1 MKFNYK
7 RIHIGR
13 RTLKTAAAVIISIV
27 LVSFYGVSASKMTF
41 AMLGAMSAMENSFRR
56 SIMNCLTQIVGMICG
71 AAAGLLLLQLPIH
84 WLVCVGI
91 GIVFI
96 ITLYNV
102 FHIPFSPGLPCLMIL
117 TICTTSDLLPFAY
130 TMERLWDTAIGLG
143 VGMLINVLVLP
154 YDNSIKIRN
163 SIEYLKEEVVRFLA
177 DMFDGD
183 NQYPDMEKLT
193 ETITEMAGQ
202 LGILSEQWF
211 PLRRK
216 QNARRLAILQD
227 CEGKA
232 RQLLSHMEV
241 LSRMTAPGCLS
252 EENCKRLEACGAKIS
267 VKCIVGSPE
276 NGDVEKVVKETMRV
290 ADVITNYHVSEILQL
305 RQELMEDLMQFP
317 AKRLVTQRTPIY
329 ENEYKSIYTGVS
341 NEFGPVVLKY
351 DTNIEQLKSEYH
363 MLAKLNGHHSC
374 KVYAF
379 NEDKGQLLE
388 ERILPGTKLR
398 AEKSLEKRLNA
409 FVEVFKAIHI
419 DVIEDSEARTG
430 EHKLLRRGMPTYL
443 GWLEE
448 AGKFCERELQKS
460 GARMEADELEKNNAR
475 TLVVWSQRISCAL
488 AIANELFEKYPDR
501 VLLHGDLHHDNL
513 LLREDGEYV
522 FVDPKGVVGP
532 KIFDLPRFILNELDT
547 QYHESAVEHIE
558 NAIATLCEKLDYP
571 EEDVKKLFFMETVL
585 ANVWSIEDGEDVNEA
600 WMKVAEAICE
610 AEE

>member
-1 MKFNYK
+1 MKFDYK
-7 RIHIGR
+7 KIHIGR
-13 RTLKTAAAVIISIV
+13 RTLKTAAAVIISIIA
-27 LVSFYGVSASKMTF
+27 VSFYGVSASKMTF
-41 AMLGAMSAMENSFRR
+41 AMLGAMNAMETSFRR
-56 SIMNCLTQIVGMICG
+56 SIMNCMTQIVGMILG

-91 GIVFI
+91 GIVLI
-96 ITLYNV
+96 ITIYNLLHV
-102 FHIPFSPGLPCLMIL
+102 PFSPGLPCMIIL
-117 TICTTSDLLPFAY
+117 TICTTSDLQPFAY
-130 TMERLWDTAIGLG
+130 AMERLWDTAIGLG

-163 SIEYLKEEVVRFLA
+163 SIEYLKEEVVEFLA

-183 NQYPDMEKLT
+183 NQYPDTERLT
-193 ETITEMAGQ
+193 ESITEMAGQ

-211 PLRRK
+211 PLRRT
-216 QNARRLAILQD
+216 QNARRLAVLQD

-241 LSRMTAPGCLS
+241 LSRMTMPGCLNV
-252 EENCKRLEACGAKIS
+252 ENYKRLEACGAKIS
-267 VKCIVGSPE
+267 VKCIASSSE
-276 NGDVEKVVKETMRV
+276 ESRA

-317 AKRLVTQRTPIY
+317 ANRLITQRTPIY

-351 DTNIEQLKSEYH
+351 DANIAQLKSEYH

-398 AEKSLEKRLNA
+398 EEKSLEKRLDA
-409 FVEVFKAIHI
+409 FADVFEAIHI
-419 DVIEDSEARTG
+419 DVVEESEARTG

-443 GWLEE
+443 EWLEKASE
-448 AGKFCERELQKS
+448 FCE
-460 GARMEADELEKNNAR
+460 DELWKNRASR
-475 TLVVWSQRISCAL
+475 AL
-488 AIANELFEKYPDR
+488 AIARELFEKYPDR

-532 KIFDLPRFILNELDT
+532 RIFDLPRFILNELDT
-547 QYHESAVEHIE
+547 QYQERDVEHIE
-558 NAIATLCEKLDYP
+558 GVITTLCEKLDYP
-571 EEDVKKLFFMETVL
+571 EEDVKKLFYMETVL
-585 ANVWSIEDGEDVNEA
+585 ANIWHLEDGEDVNEK
-600 WMKVAEAICE
+600 WMKVAEEIIQ
-610 AEE
+610 

>member
-1 MKFNYK
+1 MKFDYK
-7 RIHIGR
+7 KIHIGR
-13 RTLKTAAAVIISIV
+13 RTLKTAAAVILSIV
-27 LVSFYGVSASKMTF
+27 AVSFYGVSASKMTF
-41 AMLGAMSAMENSFRR
+41 AMLGAMSAMENTFRR
-56 SIMNCLTQIVGMICG
+56 SIMNCMTQIVGMILG

-91 GIVFI
+91 GIVLI
-96 ITLYNV
+96 ITIYNMMHV
-102 FHIPFSPGLPCLMIL
+102 PFSPGLPCMIIL
-117 TICTTSDLLPFAY
+117 TICTTSDLNPFAY
-130 TMERLWDTAIGLG
+130 AMERLWDTAIGLG

-163 SIEYLKEEVVRFLA
+163 SIEYIKGEVIAFLE

-183 NQYPDMEKLT
+183 NLYPDTQKLT
-193 ETITEMAGQ
+193 ENITEMAGQ

-211 PLRRK
+211 PLRRT
-216 QNARRLAILQD
+216 QNARRLLVLQD

-267 VKCIVGSPE
+267 VKCIVKSAEGTRQR
-276 NGDVEKVVKETMRV
+276 DVNE

-317 AKRLVTQRTPIY
+317 AKRLITQRTPIY

-341 NEFGPVVLKY
+341 NEFGPVVVKY
-351 DTNIEQLKSEYH
+351 DTDIAQLKSEYH

-374 KVYAF
+374 RVYAF

-398 AEKSLEKRLNA
+398 EEKSLEKRLNA
-409 FVEVFKAIHI
+409 FADVFEAIHI
-419 DVIEDSEARTG
+419 EVVEDSEARTG
-430 EHKLLRRGMPTYL
+430 EHKLLRRCMPTYID
-443 GWLEE
+443 WLEE
-448 AGKFCERELQKS
+448 ASEFCENELW
-460 GARMEADELEKNNAR
+460 KNRASR
-475 TLVVWSQRISCAL
+475 AL
-488 AIANELFEKYPDR
+488 AIARELFEKYPDR

-513 LLREDGEYV
+513 LLREDGDYV

-547 QYHESAVEHIE
+547 RYQESDVEHIE
-558 NAIATLCEKLDYP
+558 GVITTLCEKLDYP
-571 EEDVKKLFFMETVL
+571 EEDVRTLFYMEAVL
-585 ANVWSIEDGEDVNEA
+585 ANVWFIEDGMDVNEA
-600 WMKVAEAICE
+600 WMQVAETICGTR
-610 AEE
+610 A

>member
-7 RIHIGR
+7 RIHVGR

-27 LVSFYGVSASKMTF
+27 AVSFYGVSASKMTF
-41 AMLGAMSAMENSFRR
+41 AMLGAMNAMENSFRR
-56 SIMNCLTQIVGMICG
+56 SIMNCMTQIVGMICG
-71 AAAGLLLLQLPIH
+71 AAAGLLLLQLPVH

-91 GIVFI
+91 GIVFV

-102 FHIPFSPGLPCLMIL
+102 FRIPYSPGLPCLIIL
-117 TICTTSDLLPFAY
+117 TVCTTSDLQPFAY
-130 TMERLWDTAIGLG
+130 AMERLWDTAIGLG

-163 SIEYLKEEVVRFLA
+163 SIEYLKEEVITLLA

-183 NQYPDMEKLT
+183 NQYPDTDKLT
-193 ETITEMAGQ
+193 TTITEMAGQ

-211 PLRRK
+211 PLRRV
-216 QNARRLAILQD
+216 QNARRLSVLQD

-241 LSRMTAPGCLS
+241 LSRMTTLGCLNL
-252 EENCKRLEACGAKIS
+252 ENYRRLEACGAKIS
-267 VKCIVGSPE
+267 VKCIASASE
-276 NGDVEKVVKETMRV
+276 ESRA
-290 ADVITNYHVSEILQL
+290 ADVITNYHVAEILQL

-341 NEFGPVVLKY
+341 NEFGPVILKY
-351 DTNIEQLKSEYH
+351 DTNIPQLKSEYH

-398 AEKSLEKRLNA
+398 AEKSMEKRLDA
-409 FVEVFKAIHI
+409 FADVFEAIHI
-419 DVIEDSEARTG
+419 DVVEDAQARTG
-430 EHKLLRRGMPTYL
+430 EHKLLRRGTPSYL
-443 GWLEE
+443 DWLEG
-448 AGKFCERELQKS
+448 ACEYCEKNIEELQ
-460 GARMEADELEKNNAR
+460 GAWKDSAA
-475 TLVVWSQRISCAL
+475 QAL
-488 AIANELFEKYPDR
+488 AIGRELFEKYPDR

-513 LLREDGEYV
+513 LLREDGDYV

-532 KIFDLPRFILNELDT
+532 KIFDLPRFILNELETEYDEDDVT
-547 QYHESAVEHIE
+547 HIKSV
-558 NAIATLCEKLDYP
+558 ITTLCEKLDYP
-571 EEDVKKLFFMETVL
+571 EEDVQKLFFMETVL
-585 ANVWSIEDGEDVNEA
+585 ANVWSMEDGEAVNEEY
-600 WMKVAEAICE
+600 MQVAEEIVK
-610 AEE
+610 

>member
-1 MKFNYK
+1 MKFDYK
-7 RIHIGR
+7 KIHIGR

-27 LVSFYGVSASKMTF
+27 AVSFYGVSASKMTF

-56 SIMNCLTQIVGMICG
+56 SIMNCMTQIVGMICG
-71 AAAGLLLLQLPIH
+71 AAAGLLLLQLPVH

-91 GIVFI
+91 GIVFV

-102 FHIPFSPGLPCLMIL
+102 FRIPYSPGLPCLIIL
-117 TICTTSDLLPFAY
+117 TVCTTSDLQPFAY
-130 TMERLWDTAIGLG
+130 AMERLWDTAIGLG

-163 SIEYLKEEVVRFLA
+163 SIEYLKEEVITLLA

-183 NQYPDMEKLT
+183 NQYPDTDKLT
-193 ETITEMAGQ
+193 TTITEMAGQ

-211 PLRRK
+211 PLRRV
-216 QNARRLAILQD
+216 QNARRLSVLQD

-241 LSRMTAPGCLS
+241 LSRMTTLGCLNL
-252 EENCKRLEACGAKIS
+252 ENYRRLEACGAKIS
-267 VKCIVGSPE
+267 VKCIASASEESRAV
-276 NGDVEKVVKETMRV
+276 
-290 ADVITNYHVSEILQL
+290 DVITNYHVAEILQL

-317 AKRLVTQRTPIY
+317 AKRLVTQRAPIY

-341 NEFGPVVLKY
+341 NEFGPVILKY
-351 DTNIEQLKSEYH
+351 DADIAQLKSEYH

-398 AEKSLEKRLNA
+398 AEKSLEKRLDA
-409 FVEVFKAIHI
+409 FAEVFEAIHI
-419 DVIEDSEARTG
+419 DVVEDAQARTG
-430 EHKLLRRGMPTYL
+430 EHKLLRRGTPSYL
-443 GWLEE
+443 DWLEKAYE
-448 AGKFCERELQKS
+448 YCEKNIEELQ
-460 GARMEADELEKNNAR
+460 GAWKDSA
-475 TLVVWSQRISCAL
+475 SQAL
-488 AIANELFEKYPDR
+488 TIGRELFEKYPDR

-513 LLREDGEYV
+513 LLREDGDYV

-532 KIFDLPRFILNELDT
+532 KIFDLPRFILNELETEYDEDDVT
-547 QYHESAVEHIE
+547 HIKSV
-558 NAIATLCEKLDYP
+558 ITTLCEKLDYP
-571 EEDVKKLFFMETVL
+571 EEDVRKLFYMETVL
-585 ANVWSIEDGEDVNEA
+585 ANIWSMEDGEDVNEEYVQ
-600 WMKVAEAICE
+600 VAEAILGVE
-610 AEE
+610 K